1 MYNQVSLADLI
12 TRCRQR
18 ADMVNTQFVTD
29 PEITG
34 YLNESLGELYDLIIQ
49 NAGNEFFMRRCWV
62 EETQSPTGGTTEP
75 FNAQAFMVRDSQDG
89 TFAVLPPNFYRLMGV
104 EAFFGDDDIPWMM
117 RPYSFTQRYKN
128 SAWNGTWQKG
138 LPLQYRLGGNI
149 GIFGDTVGNPGQ
161 SGNLPQLN
169 DPSGIG
175 PSNPYPHQ
183 QRLYFTPTPPD
194 LTDSPRMISVWYI
207 PLPPKF
213 SATDVV
219 SPDDQIIPSFAH
231 WDEYLTVD
239 VAARMR
245 DKEESETQQLL
256 MQKSQITARLLAN
269 VPDREAQF
277 PEKVQDVVGG
287 LQVRAY
293 PYYYPNYWPN
303 FWES

>member
-1 MYNQVSLADLI
+1 MYNQVSLSDLI
-12 TRCRQR
+12 ARSRQR

-62 EETQSPTGGTTEP
+62 EETQSPMGGTTEP

-138 LPLQYRLGGNI
+138 LPLQYRLAGNI
-149 GIFGDTVGNPGQ
+149 GISGDITPNPGQ
-161 SGNLPQLN
+161 AGNTPLVLT
-169 DPSGIG
+169 DPVVG
-175 PSNPYPHQ
+175 PGDPYPHQ
-183 QRLYFTPTPPD
+183 QRLYFTPDPPD

-207 PLPPKF
+207 PLPPRF
-213 SATDVV
+213 DFEAGTD
-219 SPDDQIIPSFAH
+219 PDRQIIPSFAH

-256 MQKSQITARLLAN
+256 MQKTQITARLLAN

-277 PEKVQDVVGG
+277 PEKVQDVEGG

-293 PYYYPNYWPN
+293 PYYFPSYYPN
-303 FWES
+303 FWGS